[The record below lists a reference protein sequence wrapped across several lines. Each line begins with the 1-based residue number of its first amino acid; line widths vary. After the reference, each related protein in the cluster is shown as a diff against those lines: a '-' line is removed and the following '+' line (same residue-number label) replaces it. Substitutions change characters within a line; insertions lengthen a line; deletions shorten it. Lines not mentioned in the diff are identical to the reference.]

1 MSAKPAPNAATSPWF
16 ATAPASNAT
25 PAAPPRDAHD
35 PVPTTVREIIRRL
48 EDDGWAPAATKGSHR
63 QFTHKI
69 KKGRVTVPGKLSADL
84 QPGTLKSILRQAGLK
99 D

>member
-1 MSAKPAPNAATSPWF
+1 M
-16 ATAPASNAT
+16 
-25 PAAPPRDAHD
+25 
-35 PVPTTVREIIRRL
+35 
-48 EDDGWAPAATKGSHR
+48 
-63 QFTHKI
+63 I

>member
-1 MSAKPAPNAATSPWF
+1 
-16 ATAPASNAT
+16 
-25 PAAPPRDAHD
+25 
-35 PVPTTVREIIRRL
+35 VPTTVREIIRRL
-48 EDDGWAPAATKGSHR
+48 ETDGWYVVATRGSHR
-63 QFTHKI
+63 QHVHPA

>member
-1 MSAKPAPNAATSPWF
+1 
-16 ATAPASNAT
+16 
-25 PAAPPRDAHD
+25 
-35 PVPTTVREIIRRL
+35 VPTTVKEIIRRL
-48 EDDGWAPAATKGSHR
+48 EDDGWTLVATRGSHR
-63 QFTHKI
+63 QFKHNA

>member
-1 MSAKPAPNAATSPWF
+1 M
-16 ATAPASNAT
+16 
-25 PAAPPRDAHD
+25 
-35 PVPTTVREIIRRL
+35 PTTVREIIRRL
-48 EDDGWAPAATKGSHR
+48 EDDGWALAATRGSHR

>member
-1 MSAKPAPNAATSPWF
+1 M
-16 ATAPASNAT
+16 
-25 PAAPPRDAHD
+25 
-35 PVPTTVREIIRRL
+35 PTTVKEIIRRL
-48 EDDGWAPAATKGSHR
+48 EDDGWTLVSSKGSHR

-84 QPGTLKSILRQAGLK
+84 QPGTLKSILRQAGLE

>member
-1 MSAKPAPNAATSPWF
+1 M
-16 ATAPASNAT
+16 
-25 PAAPPRDAHD
+25 
-35 PVPTTVREIIRRL
+35 PTTVKEIIRRL
-48 EDDGWAPAATKGSHR
+48 EVDGWVLVATKGSHR
-63 QFTHKI
+63 QFTHTT